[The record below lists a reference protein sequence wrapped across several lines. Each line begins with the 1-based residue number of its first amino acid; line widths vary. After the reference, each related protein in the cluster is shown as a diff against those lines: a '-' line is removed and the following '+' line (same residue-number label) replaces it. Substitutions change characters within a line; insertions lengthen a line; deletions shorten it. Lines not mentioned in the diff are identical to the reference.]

1 MCSVCAAYVTNLTA
15 YVTNLSSQVKK
26 IIAAGEHDKL
36 LMYDQLLEEQQT
48 GHAFIGFHEGPITF
62 PPSYK
67 FDPGIAHLWF

>member
-1 MCSVCAAYVTNLTA
+1 M
-15 YVTNLSSQVKK
+15 TNLSSQVKK

-67 FDPGIAHLWF
+67 FDPGI